1 MRTYTY
7 IHIYIH
13 IHAHTYIQSLE
24 YVSRNENAVRSES
37 AAKLNSRNGRG
48 RTRAANKQY
57 QCAFFVVVGN
67 DADVK
72 EELNTYAISGHMK
85 SGHANKLNVEDAI
98 RVSINSV
105 CSTYGNKYRLSKNVP
120 PCTPKA
126 KFRRAY

>member
-1 MRTYTY
+1 MHTPTY
-7 IHIYIH
+7 
-13 IHAHTYIQSLE
+13 SL
-24 YVSRNENAVRSES
+24 SNMS
-37 AAKLNSRNGRG
+37 AA
-48 RTRAANKQY
+48 TRMLCGPTSSTNAR
-57 QCAFFVVVGN
+57 FLLLLVMI

-85 SGHANKLNVEDAI
+85 SGHANKLNVEDTI

-120 PCTPKA
+120 PCKPKA

>member
-1 MRTYTY
+1 MHTPTYSLSNMSAATRMLCGLR
-7 IHIYIH
+7 
-13 IHAHTYIQSLE
+13 AQQSLIRE
-24 YVSRNENAVRSES
+24 TAVAEPEPPTSSTNARFLLLLVMI
-37 AAKLNSRNGRG
+37 
-48 RTRAANKQY
+48 
-57 QCAFFVVVGN
+57 

-85 SGHANKLNVEDAI
+85 SGHANKLNVEDTI